1 MIVDIVLLVLR
12 LTLASVFVLAGAAK
26 LADRERT
33 LNALS
38 EFGVGLR
45 IAKPGARVLPLTEL
59 IIAVTLI
66 PSATAWFGA
75 IGALALLLI
84 FSTAIV
90 INLRHGRRPDCRCFG
105 QLHSTPIG
113 RTTLARNTGLT
124 SLAVLIVTL
133 DRYEPKIDP
142 TSWIHPNTTP
152 QSLGVA
158 VTLVLAGAIGV
169 FVWSGQ
175 RSTEDIEKRADS
187 EPHDDSN
194 NVATSGERI
203 EPGRTLTGKVPGLP
217 PFRLPG
223 IDGRYTT
230 LDDLRRTGKPVL
242 LIFSDPECG
251 TCSALMPEIGQWQRE
266 YASKLTLVI
275 ISTGGTA
282 ANRAKS
288 AEYRLGNVLVQE
300 DWEVGDAYGAETT
313 PSAILVDTNGS
324 MGSGIVAGTE
334 GIRRLLAQTV
344 NSYVSTAG
352 QLPDSRVFTE
362 RSSRGRHLIPG
373 HISD

>member
-1 MIVDIVLLVLR
+1 
-12 LTLASVFVLAGAAK
+12 
-26 LADRERT
+26 
-33 LNALS
+33 
-38 EFGVGLR
+38 
-45 IAKPGARVLPLTEL
+45 
-59 IIAVTLI
+59 
-66 PSATAWFGA
+66 
-75 IGALALLLI
+75 
-84 FSTAIV
+84 
-90 INLRHGRRPDCRCFG
+90 
-105 QLHSTPIG
+105 
-113 RTTLARNTGLT
+113 
-124 SLAVLIVTL
+124 
-133 DRYEPKIDP
+133 
-142 TSWIHPNTTP
+142 
-152 QSLGVA
+152 
-158 VTLVLAGAIGV
+158 
-169 FVWSGQ
+169 
-175 RSTEDIEKRADS
+175 
-187 EPHDDSN
+187 
-194 NVATSGERI
+194 
-203 EPGRTLTGKVPGLP
+203 
-217 PFRLPG
+217 
-223 IDGRYTT
+223 
-230 LDDLRRTGKPVL
+230 
-242 LIFSDPECG
+242 
-251 TCSALMPEIGQWQRE
+251 MPEIGQWQRE